1 MASRAEGTSLAYLVA
16 GSHARSSSSAHSH
29 GTTRTGREAAEEA
42 GAGVVESLGSTEA
55 HDVDEVHTGSR
66 RTPFAQGN
74 S

>member
-1 MASRAEGTSLAYLVA
+1 MPAA
-16 GSHARSSSSAHSH
+16 
-29 GTTRTGREAAEEA
+29 AAEEA

-66 RTPFAQGN
+66 RTPFDQGN